1 MEGHPL
7 DHHPGKAFL
16 ETILQKIIPL
26 KNYKAGPQKGSL
38 FCLPDPLI
46 FQGRLLP
53 NFGVFFFAPHQLQ
66 VHLDMMFIEATGRD
80 SLVFLQ
86 LWWLVVFGM
95 FVRMHQNMLDLN
107 PTQSQVANEGL
118 FGFLPKL

>member
-7 DHHPGKAFL
+7 DHLPGKAFL
-16 ETILQKIIPL
+16 ETILQKNIHL
-26 KNYKAGPQKGSL
+26 KTYKNGPQKGSI

-53 NFGVFFFAPHQLQ
+53 NFGGFFAPNQLQ

-86 LWWLVVFGM
+86 LRWLVVFGM

-107 PTQSQVANEGL
+107 PTQ
-118 FGFLPKL
+118 